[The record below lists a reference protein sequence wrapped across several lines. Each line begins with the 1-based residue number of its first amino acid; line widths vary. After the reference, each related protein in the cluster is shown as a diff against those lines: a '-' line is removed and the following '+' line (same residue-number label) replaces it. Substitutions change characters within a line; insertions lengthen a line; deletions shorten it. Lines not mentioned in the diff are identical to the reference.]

1 MLQAS
6 LLPCRNDQFA
16 VLWFSQLSQAQNLE
30 LMRKYIILC
39 NFGGRRMSGFEA
51 LEGDLRGPL
60 FWGLMRPGSNDANL
74 MQISKNQK
82 FNVLGYIPN
91 TWNTILQ
98 LSRQIYKYQKGI
110 CIGSR
115 HVRNADMNLTR
126 KWEKLLK
133 IIERVIFILVLNVQS
148 LRQMYWN
155 FIRDCMSILHW
166 TDHEL
171 RLIADPPI
179 LSKTAKESVFFS
191 KSVKKSV
198 KRSVY
203 AREAREHHT
212 RVGRVKRDKK
222 TDLLCVF
229 HIMSSFRQGSSKM
242 SSSCQKSVHSPALFV
257 NLIHS
262 VIGVEGE

>member
-1 MLQAS
+1 
-6 LLPCRNDQFA
+6 
-16 VLWFSQLSQAQNLE
+16 
-30 LMRKYIILC
+30 
-39 NFGGRRMSGFEA
+39 
-51 LEGDLRGPL
+51 
-60 FWGLMRPGSNDANL
+60 
-74 MQISKNQK
+74 MQISKNRK

-91 TWNTILQ
+91 TWNTTLQ

-171 RLIADPPI
+171 LLIADPPI
-179 LSKTAKESVFFS
+179 SSKTAKESFFSS

-198 KRSVY
+198 KRGVY
-203 AREAREHHT
+203 AREAREPHT
-212 RVGRVKRDKK
+212 RVGRVRRDSFLHNEFLPTREFKNVVELSK
-222 TDLLCVF
+222 ICSQLRPLCEF
-229 HIMSSFRQGSSKM
+229 D
-242 SSSCQKSVHSPALFV
+242 ALGDCF
-257 NLIHS
+257 
-262 VIGVEGE
+262 EGE

>member
-1 MLQAS
+1 
-6 LLPCRNDQFA
+6 
-16 VLWFSQLSQAQNLE
+16 
-30 LMRKYIILC
+30 
-39 NFGGRRMSGFEA
+39 
-51 LEGDLRGPL
+51 
-60 FWGLMRPGSNDANL
+60 MRPGSDDANL
-74 MQISKNQK
+74 MQISKNHK

-91 TWNTILQ
+91 TWNTTLQ

-179 LSKTAKESVFFS
+179 SSKTAKESVFFS
-191 KSVKKSV
+191 KSVRKSV
-198 KRSVY
+198 RRSVY
-203 AREAREHHT
+203 AREAREPHT
-212 RVGRVKRDKK
+212 RVGRVRRD
-222 TDLLCVF
+222 
-229 HIMSSFRQGSSKM
+229 
-242 SSSCQKSVHSPALFV
+242 
-257 NLIHS
+257 
-262 VIGVEGE
+262 

>member
-1 MLQAS
+1 
-6 LLPCRNDQFA
+6 
-16 VLWFSQLSQAQNLE
+16 
-30 LMRKYIILC
+30 
-39 NFGGRRMSGFEA
+39 
-51 LEGDLRGPL
+51 
-60 FWGLMRPGSNDANL
+60 MRPGSDDANL

-91 TWNTILQ
+91 TWNTTLQ

-179 LSKTAKESVFFS
+179 SSKTAKESVFFS
-191 KSVKKSV
+191 KSVRKSV
-198 KRSVY
+198 RRSVY
-203 AREAREHHT
+203 ARRACEARLKKPTFTVREEFKNVVELSKICSQLRPLCEFDT
-212 RVGRVKRDKK
+212 LGDWFRGRIARVIVCTCLRIL
-222 TDLLCVF
+222 TL
-229 HIMSSFRQGSSKM
+229 
-242 SSSCQKSVHSPALFV
+242 
-257 NLIHS
+257 
-262 VIGVEGE
+262 